1 MSTSRLLSRNRSS
14 EDLTSPRHRLDGDD
28 GDDVPHEHIEL
39 QTFRRNTL
47 NEETASSQAAIDDDD
62 DPEADDSDMDETY
75 LLFTAEDTK
84 RVVRRFDRYLV
95 PFLALLY
102 MLSFL
107 DRSNIGNARI
117 AGMEADLEMSHG
129 QYEWLLTA
137 FYITYILFEWMAL
150 LWKVFPAHA
159 YVAYCVGGWGLVAS
173 LQGIVPNF
181 ASLLLARAALGIA
194 EAAFGPGVP
203 FYLSFFYKR
212 EELAFRTGLF
222 ISAAPLSTAYAGS
235 LAYLLTSLSTGL
247 APWRALFII
256 EGWPSLIAAVVA
268 WWYIPDGPGDA
279 WFLKNEEER
288 QIAVIRLQG
297 HSRRQRR
304 LSFYKAV
311 SGKKSGQEAGFDW
324 REVIVALCEMQN
336 WLTALMFFSCNV
348 AFSSLPVFLP
358 TIINEMGN
366 TALASQALSAPPYV
380 VAFITVI
387 MVSYFSDRLHSRS
400 IFVINCALAGAF
412 GYGVLAFAPGL
423 GLSDW
428 KWRYS
433 AVYFAASGIFGAIAI
448 IIPWTVGNSESAE
461 GRGTGVAILN
471 LVGQCGPLLGTRLY
485 PARDGPYYTLGM
497 TICGGFMLAVA
508 GLAFAL
514 RIMLARENQRRD
526 EDYMRRV
533 REENYVS
540 GDGKGF
546 RFML

>member
-1 MSTSRLLSRNRSS
+1 MSTSRLLSHNNRSS
-14 EDLTSPRHRLDGDD
+14 EDLAPDEL
-28 GDDVPHEHIEL
+28 PHNEAPPAENVEL
-39 QTFRRNTL
+39 QIFRRNTL
-47 NEETASSQAAIDDDD
+47 GTEPLDHVLVTDD
-62 DPEADDSDMDETY
+62 ESDDSDLDETY
-75 LLFTAEDTK
+75 LLYTTEETN
-84 RVVRRFDRYLV
+84 RVIRRFDRYLV

-159 YVAYCVGGWGLVAS
+159 YVAFCVAGWGLVAS
-173 LQGIVPNF
+173 LQGIVPTY
-181 ASLLLARAALGIA
+181 STLLLARAALGIA

-235 LAYLLTSLSTGL
+235 LAYLLTSLNTGL

-304 LSFYKAV
+304 MSFFKAATSRNV
-311 SGKKSGQEAGFDW
+311 NSGRFDW
-324 REVIVALCEMQN
+324 REVMIALGELQN

-387 MVSYFSDRLHSRS
+387 LVSYFSDRLHSRS

-412 GYGVLAFAPGL
+412 GYGVLAFAPQL

-428 KWRYS
+428 KWRYA
-433 AVYFAASGIFGAIAI
+433 AVYFAASGIFSAIAI
-448 IIPWTVGNSESAE
+448 IIPWTIGNSESAE

-485 PARDGPYYTLGM
+485 PARDGPYYTMGM

-508 GLAFAL
+508 GLAFWL
-514 RIMLARENQRRD
+514 RVMLAKENRKRD
-526 EDYMRRV
+526 EDYLRRA
-533 REENYVS
+533 RGQAEAGTYVP
-540 GDGKGF
+540 GEGKGF

>member
-1 MSTSRLLSRNRSS
+1 MSTARLLSDNRSS
-14 EDLTSPRHRLDGDD
+14 EDDLSPHATPSGRHG
-28 GDDVPHEHIEL
+28 VPSDHIEL
-39 QTFRRNTL
+39 QNFRRDTL
-47 NEETASSQAAIDDDD
+47 NVETSSQAAVTDDDS
-62 DPEADDSDMDETY
+62 DDSDMDETY
-75 LLFTAEDTK
+75 LLFTAEETSH
-84 RVVRRFDRYLV
+84 VVTRFDRYLV

-117 AGMEADLEMSHG
+117 AGMEADLQMSHG
-129 QYEWLLTA
+129 QYEWLLTV

-159 YVAYCVGGWGLVAS
+159 YVAFCVAGWGLVAS

-181 ASLLLARAALGIA
+181 ITLLLARAALGIA

-235 LAYLLTSLSTGL
+235 LAYLLTSLNTGL

-279 WFLKNEEER
+279 WFLKSEEER
-288 QIAVIRLQG
+288 RIAVIRLQG
-297 HSRRQRR
+297 HSRRKRR
-304 LSFYKAV
+304 LSFLKAATRGKTN
-311 SGKKSGQEAGFDW
+311 SGRFNW
-324 REVIVALCEMQN
+324 REVAVALKEPQN

-380 VAFITVI
+380 VAFVTVI
-387 MVSYFSDRLHSRS
+387 LVSYFSDRLHSRG

-412 GYGVLAFAPGL
+412 GYGVLAFAPQL
-423 GLSDW
+423 GLLDW
-428 KWRYS
+428 KWRYA
-433 AVYFAASGIFGAIAI
+433 AVYFAASGIFSAIAI

-485 PARDGPYYTLGM
+485 PVRDGPYYTFGM
-497 TICGGFMLAVA
+497 TICGVFMMAVA
-508 GLAFAL
+508 GLAFGL
-514 RIMLARENQRRD
+514 RIMLAKENKKRD
-526 EDYMRRV
+526 EAYLKRARGQA
-533 REENYVS
+533 EAGTYVS
-540 GDGKGF
+540 GEGKGF

>member
-1 MSTSRLLSRNRSS
+1 MSTSRLLSHNNRSS
-14 EDLTSPRHRLDGDD
+14 EDLAPDEL
-28 GDDVPHEHIEL
+28 PHNEAPPAENIEL
-39 QTFRRNTL
+39 QIFRRNTL
-47 NEETASSQAAIDDDD
+47 GTEPLDHVLVTDD
-62 DPEADDSDMDETY
+62 ESDDSDLDETY
-75 LLFTAEDTK
+75 LLYTTEETN
-84 RVVRRFDRYLV
+84 RVIRRFDRYLV

-159 YVAYCVGGWGLVAS
+159 YVAVCVAGWGLVAS
-173 LQGIVPNF
+173 LQGIVPNYS
-181 ASLLLARAALGIA
+181 SLLLARAALGIA

-304 LSFYKAV
+304 MSFFKAV
-311 SGKKSGQEAGFDW
+311 TSKNVNSGRFDW
-324 REVIVALCEMQN
+324 REVMIALGELQN

-387 MVSYFSDRLHSRS
+387 LVSYFSDRLHSRS

-412 GYGVLAFAPGL
+412 GYGILAFAPQL

-428 KWRYS
+428 KWRYA
-433 AVYFAASGIFGAIAI
+433 AVYFAASGIFSAIAI
-448 IIPWTVGNSESAE
+448 IIPWTIGNSESAE

-485 PARDGPYYTLGM
+485 PARDGPYYTMGM

-508 GLAFAL
+508 GLAFWL
-514 RIMLARENQRRD
+514 RVMLAGENRKRD
-526 EDYMRRV
+526 EDYLRRA
-533 REENYVS
+533 RGQAEAGTYVP
-540 GDGKGF
+540 GEGKGF

>member
-1 MSTSRLLSRNRSS
+1 MSTSRLLSNNRSS
-14 EDLTSPRHRLDGDD
+14 EDLSPHGLPDD
-28 GDDVPHEHIEL
+28 NEGIPPEQIEL

-47 NEETASSQAAIDDDD
+47 NAEPEFQVAVTDDDS
-62 DPEADDSDMDETY
+62 DDSDMDETY
-75 LLFTAEDTK
+75 LLFTAEETNG
-84 RVVRRFDRYLV
+84 VVRRLDRYLV

-107 DRSNIGNARI
+107 DRSSSDSRHGSGSPNVTRPIRVAAHGILYHLHRI
-117 AGMEADLEMSHG
+117 RMDGPAVESLSCTRLRSVLCRG
-129 QYEWLLTA
+129 LTTKW
-137 FYITYILFEWMAL
+137 FSE
-150 LWKVFPAHA
+150 
-159 YVAYCVGGWGLVAS
+159 
-173 LQGIVPNF
+173 GIVPNF
-181 ASLLLARAALGIA
+181 ISLLLARAALGIA

-203 FYLSFFYKR
+203 LYLSFFYKR

-279 WFLKNEEER
+279 WFLENEEER

-304 LSFYKAV
+304 LSFFKAATGRKGNNSRFNWSEV
-311 SGKKSGQEAGFDW
+311 VAALQE
-324 REVIVALCEMQN
+324 VQN

-387 MVSYFSDRLHSRS
+387 LVSYFSDRLHSRGV
-400 IFVINCALAGAF
+400 FVINCALAGAF
-412 GYGVLAFAPGL
+412 GYGVLAFAPQL

-428 KWRYS
+428 KWRYA
-433 AVYFAASGIFGAIAI
+433 AVYFAASGIFSAIAI

-461 GRGTGVAILN
+461 GKGTGVAILN

-485 PARDGPYYTLGM
+485 PAKDGPYYTRGM
-497 TICGGFMLAVA
+497 TICGAFMLAVA
-508 GLAFAL
+508 ALAFVL
-514 RIMLARENQRRD
+514 RIMLAKENRKRD
-526 EDYMRRV
+526 EAYLRKARGQA
-533 REENYVS
+533 EAGTYTS
-540 GDGKGF
+540 GEGKGF

>member
-1 MSTSRLLSRNRSS
+1 MCRLMIKLIG
-14 EDLTSPRHRLDGDD
+14 LD
-28 GDDVPHEHIEL
+28 
-39 QTFRRNTL
+39 
-47 NEETASSQAAIDDDD
+47 
-62 DPEADDSDMDETY
+62 
-75 LLFTAEDTK
+75 
-84 RVVRRFDRYLV
+84 
-95 PFLALLY
+95 
-102 MLSFL
+102 
-107 DRSNIGNARI
+107 IGNARI
-117 AGMEADLEMSHG
+117 AGMEADLQMSHG

-159 YVAYCVGGWGLVAS
+159 YVAFCVAGWGLVAS
-173 LQGIVPNF
+173 LQGIVPNYS
-181 ASLLLARAALGIA
+181 SLLLARAALGVA

-304 LSFYKAV
+304 MSFFKAATSRNV
-311 SGKKSGQEAGFDW
+311 NSGRFDW
-324 REVIVALCEMQN
+324 REVIIALREPQN

-400 IFVINCALAGAF
+400 VFVINCALAGAF
-412 GYGVLAFAPGL
+412 GYGVLAFAPQL

-428 KWRYS
+428 KWRYA
-433 AVYFAASGIFGAIAI
+433 AVYFAASGIFAAIAI
-448 IIPWTVGNSESAE
+448 IIPWTIGNSESAE

-485 PARDGPYYTLGM
+485 PARDGPYYTMGM

-508 GLAFAL
+508 GLAFGL
-514 RIMLARENQRRD
+514 RVMLAKENRKRD
-526 EDYMRRV
+526 EDYLRRA
-533 REENYVS
+533 RGQAEAGTYVS
-540 GDGKGF
+540 GEGKGF

>member
-1 MSTSRLLSRNRSS
+1 MSTSRLLSSHPRESDDLSTQSHELDQHSHAS
-14 EDLTSPRHRLDGDD
+14 EN
-28 GDDVPHEHIEL
+28 IEL
-39 QTFRRNTL
+39 QALRRNTQDA
-47 NEETASSQAAIDDDD
+47 ETSSQVIADGDS
-62 DPEADDSDMDETY
+62 DDSDLDETY
-75 LLFTAEDTK
+75 LLYTEEDTK
-84 RVVRRFDRYLV
+84 RVVKRFDRYLV
-95 PFLALLY
+95 PFLAMLY

-117 AGMEADLEMSHG
+117 AGMEADLQMSHG
-129 QYEWLLTA
+129 QYEWLLTT

-159 YVAYCVGGWGLVAS
+159 YVAFCVAGWGLVAS

-181 ASLLLARAALGIA
+181 VSLLLARAALGIA

-235 LAYLLTSLSTGL
+235 LAYLLTSLNTGL

-279 WFLKNEEER
+279 WFLKDGEER

-297 HSRRQRR
+297 HSRRKRR
-304 LSFYKAV
+304 QSFFEKAAARNAN
-311 SGKKSGQEAGFDW
+311 SGGFKW
-324 REVIVALCEMQN
+324 REVIAAVGELQH

-366 TALASQALSAPPYV
+366 TALMSQALSAPPYV
-380 VAFITVI
+380 VAFATVI
-387 MVSYFSDRLHSRS
+387 LVSYLSDRLHSRS
-400 IFVINCALAGAF
+400 IFIIGCALAGAF
-412 GYGVLAFAPGL
+412 GYGVLAFAPQIGL
-423 GLSDW
+423 LDW
-428 KWRYS
+428 KWRYA
-433 AVYFAASGIFGAIAI
+433 AVYFAASGIFSAIAI

-461 GRGTGVAILN
+461 GKGTGVAILN

-485 PARDGPYYTLGM
+485 PAKDGPYYTKGM
-497 TICGGFMLAVA
+497 LICGVFMLLVA
-508 GLAFAL
+508 GLAMAL
-514 RIMLARENQRRD
+514 RLMLSRENRKRD
-526 EDYMRRV
+526 ERFVRRGG
-533 REENYVS
+533 REE
-540 GDGKGF
+540 GRGF

>member
-1 MSTSRLLSRNRSS
+1 MSTSRLLSRGQSS
-14 EDLTSPRHRLDGDD
+14 EDYDLGLAHPHDDERDG
-28 GDDVPHEHIEL
+28 PAEHIEL

-47 NEETASSQAAIDDDD
+47 NEETASSQAAVDEEEDDADAD
-62 DPEADDSDMDETY
+62 ADDSDMDETY
-75 LLFTAEDTK
+75 LLFTAEETK
-84 RVVRRFDRYLV
+84 RVVRRYRKRELPTSGIECVKDAAGSVFYQ
-95 PFLALLY
+95 
-102 MLSFL
+102 
-107 DRSNIGNARI
+107 ARI

-129 QYEWLLTA
+129 QYEWLLTS

-150 LWKVFPAHA
+150 LWKVFPAHV
-159 YVAYCVGGWGLVAS
+159 YVAVCVGGWGLIAS

-181 ASLLLARAALGIA
+181 VSLLLARAALGIA

-279 WFLKNEEER
+279 WFLKNSEER
-288 QIAVIRLQG
+288 QIAAIRLQG
-297 HSRRQRR
+297 HSRRKRR
-304 LSFYKAV
+304 LSFFKAAT
-311 SGKKSGQEAGFDW
+311 SRKTNNSGFDW
-324 REVIVALCEMQN
+324 REVIFALMELQN
-336 WLTALMFFSCNV
+336 WLTAFMFFSCNV

-387 MVSYFSDRLHSRS
+387 LVSYFSDRLHSRS

-412 GYGVLAFAPGL
+412 GYGVLAFAPHL

-428 KWRYS
+428 KWRYA
-433 AVYFAASGIFGAIAI
+433 AVYFAASGIFSAIAI

-485 PARDGPYYTLGM
+485 PARDGPYYTMGM

-508 GLAFAL
+508 GLAFTL
-514 RIMLARENQRRD
+514 RLILARENRRRD
-526 EDYMRRV
+526 EAYMRRV
-533 REENYVS
+533 RDGSYVP

>member
-1 MSTSRLLSRNRSS
+1 MSTSRLLSHNNRSS
-14 EDLTSPRHRLDGDD
+14 EDLAPDEL
-28 GDDVPHEHIEL
+28 PHNEAPPAENIEL
-39 QTFRRNTL
+39 QIFRRNTL
-47 NEETASSQAAIDDDD
+47 GTEPLDHVLVTDD
-62 DPEADDSDMDETY
+62 ESDDSDLDETY
-75 LLFTAEDTK
+75 LLYTTEETN
-84 RVVRRFDRYLV
+84 RVIRRFDRYLV

-159 YVAYCVGGWGLVAS
+159 YVAVCVAGWGLVAS
-173 LQGIVPNF
+173 LQGIVPNYS
-181 ASLLLARAALGIA
+181 SLLLARAALGIA

-304 LSFYKAV
+304 MSFFKAV
-311 SGKKSGQEAGFDW
+311 TSKNVNSGRFDW
-324 REVIVALCEMQN
+324 REVMIALGELQN

-387 MVSYFSDRLHSRS
+387 LVSYFSDRLHSRS

-412 GYGVLAFAPGL
+412 GYGILAFAPQL

-428 KWRYS
+428 KWRYA
-433 AVYFAASGIFGAIAI
+433 AVYFAASGIFSAIAI
-448 IIPWTVGNSESAE
+448 IIPWTIGNSESAE

-485 PARDGPYYTLGM
+485 PARDGPYYTMGM
-497 TICGGFMLAVA
+497 TICGAFMLAVA
-508 GLAFAL
+508 GLAFWL
-514 RIMLARENQRRD
+514 RVMLAKENRKRD
-526 EDYMRRV
+526 EDYLRRA
-533 REENYVS
+533 RGQAEAGTYVP
-540 GDGKGF
+540 GEGKGF